1 MGPRTYGYHERMSI
15 TVLLSTIVFVAL
27 FGLCVAILVGGALYV
42 RRIRRDGPEAV
53 LAGAR
58 RHRELRD

>member
-1 MGPRTYGYHERMSI
+1 MSI
-15 TVLLSTIVFVAL
+15 TVLLSTVVFAATL
-27 FGLCVAILVGGALYV
+27 GLCAAILVGGALYV
-42 RRIRRDGPEAV
+42 RRIRRHGLESV